1 MGSGPPMVC
10 TRAISW
16 ILVVTACS
24 AALIG
29 CGFRPLHSK
38 NSGASAV
45 VLAEIRVAPIADRIG
60 QQLHNLL
67 LDKLTPLG
75 PPAAPRYV
83 LRVKLNESLQN
94 LAVRKDDVATRAN
107 LVLRASFSLVRADS
121 DTTLLTN
128 TAISANSYNI
138 LRDEFATLS
147 AENDARARAV
157 RELSDAI
164 RTRVAIYLSREK

>member
-1 MGSGPPMVC
+1 MSWHK
-10 TRAISW
+10 AISRLL
-16 ILVVTACS
+16 IVAACS
-24 AALIG
+24 ATLIG

-38 NSGASAV
+38 DSGAAAAG
-45 VLAEIRVAPIADRIG
+45 LAKIRIAPIADRVG

-75 PPAAPRYV
+75 PPAVPRYV
-83 LRVKLNESLQN
+83 LRVKLSESLQN

-107 LVLRASFSLVRADS
+107 LVMRASFTLVSADD
-121 DTTLLTN
+121 DTALLTN
-128 TAISANSYNI
+128 IAISANSYNI
-138 LRDEFATLS
+138 LRQEFATLS

-164 RTRVAIYLSREK
+164 RTQVAIYLSRKK